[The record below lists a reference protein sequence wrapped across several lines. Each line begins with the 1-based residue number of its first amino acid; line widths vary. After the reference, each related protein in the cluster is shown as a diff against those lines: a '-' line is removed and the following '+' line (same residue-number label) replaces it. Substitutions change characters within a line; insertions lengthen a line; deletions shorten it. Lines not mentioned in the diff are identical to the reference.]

1 MKPLWHLC
9 KTVCLALEV
18 IKIIYEALHFQQE
31 EMTSAFG
38 NRMQWVKPLS
48 TTLWISLSC
57 IFCDLC
63 FRFIGRYISHIK

>member
-38 NRMQWVKPLS
+38 HLMQLAKPLHYFYGFPWAAYS
-48 TTLWISLSC
+48 VTCIS
-57 IFCDLC
+57 DLLADT
-63 FRFIGRYISHIK
+63 